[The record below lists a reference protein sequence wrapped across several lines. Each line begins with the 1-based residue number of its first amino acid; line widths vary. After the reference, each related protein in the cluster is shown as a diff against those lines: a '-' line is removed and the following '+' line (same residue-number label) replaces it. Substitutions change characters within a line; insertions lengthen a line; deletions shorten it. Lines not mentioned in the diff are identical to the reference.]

1 MQKIRKGD
9 TVEVIAGKDV
19 GERGQVLTVYPKKQ
33 RLVVEN
39 VNMAKKHQRERQ
51 GPGGQTLPAQIL
63 DFPAP
68 MDWSNV
74 MLVCPSCDER
84 TRVGIRFDND
94 DRKVRF
100 CKKCN
105 ENID

>member
-9 TVEVIAGKDV
+9 TVEVITGKDV
-19 GERGQVLTVYPKKQ
+19 GERGEVLTVFPKKK

-39 VNMAKKHQRERQ
+39 INMAKKHQRERQ

-74 MLVCPSCDER
+74 MLVCPNCDER
-84 TRVGIRFDND
+84 TRVGFRVED

-105 ENID
+105 ETID

>member
-19 GERGQVLTVYPKKQ
+19 GERGTVLTVYPKKQ

-39 VNMAKKHQRERQ
+39 INMARKHQKERP
-51 GPGGQTLPAQIL
+51 GPGGQNLPAQIL

-74 MLVCPSCDER
+74 MLVCPSCDQR
-84 TRVGIRFDND
+84 TRVGIRFED
-94 DRKVRF
+94 DRKVRH
-100 CKKCN
+100 CKKCDST
-105 ENID
+105 ID